1 MFMFSSIASVI
12 VTIFLLF
19 YFRKNVKQ
27 IANETEKT
35 IDHITFTVGVA
46 SEQLENAAVA
56 YGTASQAELQKTLKE
71 AQDEITKLGGPV
83 NFRQAYAAMTAST
96 PSSTTT
102 K

>member
-12 VTIFLLF
+12 VTVFLLF

-27 IANETEKT
+27 VAQETEKT
-35 IDHITFTVGVA
+35 LDHLTFTVGVV
-46 SEQLENAAVA
+46 SQQLENAAIS

-83 NFRQAYAAMTAST
+83 NFRQAYANLTAST
-96 PSSTTT
+96 TTN
-102 K
+102 

>member
-1 MFMFSSIASVI
+1 MFALSLTSAI

-27 IANETEKT
+27 IATETEKT
-35 IDHITFTVGVA
+35 IDHITFTIGVA

-56 YGTASQAELQKTLKE
+56 YGTASQAELQKTLAE
-71 AQDEITKLGGPV
+71 AQAEITKLGGPI
-83 NFRQAYAAMTAST
+83 NFRQAYAQMTANT

-102 K
+102 N